1 MNEIVKRTLVT
12 ASGEE
17 LDIRT
22 PYVVR
27 EIMIPQQTRVPLYI
41 NGILKSA
48 EELLA
53 LGLTIREY
61 TQDELDVIFYAGLY
75 ASNPD
80 LETRVRQYATMLS
93 DLGLEPTA
101 TMDEITAAITAS
113 ETIADK
119 AAYALQIKVLYDAIV
134 TNMEFCGSDTPLVD
148 TYTQLA
154 KLIQYLPQ
162 SDPSNPEEA

>member
-27 EIMIPQQTRVPLYI
+27 AVLITQPMRVPLYV
-41 NGILKSA
+41 NGVLKSA
-48 EELLA
+48 EELA
-53 LGLTIREY
+53 ELGLTVREY
-61 TQDELDVIFYAGLY
+61 TQDELDAIFYPGLY
-75 ASNPD
+75 EANPD
-80 LETRVRQYATMLS
+80 LETRVRQYADML
-93 DLGLEPTA
+93 DTLDLEPASSLDNIMTA
-101 TMDEITAAITAS
+101 IEAS

-119 AAYALQIKVLYDAIV
+119 VAFGLQAKTVYDAI
-134 TNMEFCGSDTPLVD
+134 TCNLEFCGSETPFVD

-154 KLIQYLPQ
+154 KLIQYLPVVE
-162 SDPSNPEEA
+162 D

>member
-1 MNEIVKRTLVT
+1 MNEIVKRTLIT
-12 ASGEE
+12 ASGQE

-134 TNMEFCGSDTPLVD
+134 TNMEFCGSSEPFVD

-154 KLIQYLPQ
+154 KLIQYLPT
-162 SDPSNPEEA
+162 EEA

>member
-1 MNEIVKRTLVT
+1 MNEIVKRTLIT
-12 ASGEE
+12 ASGQE

-48 EELLA
+48 EELA
-53 LGLTIREY
+53 ELGLTVREY
-61 TQDELDVIFYAGLY
+61 TQDELDAIFYPGLY
-75 ASNPD
+75 EANPD
-80 LETRVRQYATMLS
+80 LETRVRQYKESLDT
-93 DLGLEPTA
+93 LGLEPTA